1 MNLQNALTL
10 PRSCLGDAELEGD
23 VVVED
28 PDIETCGRVCVFDFI
43 RRKREIN

>member
-10 PRSCLGDAELEGD
+10 PWSCLGDAELERD

-28 PDIETCGRVCVFDFI
+28 PDIETCRRVCV
-43 RRKREIN
+43 